1 MTSVSM
7 CFNVFHPWNP
17 TVFQQ
22 FKSPNDPNGICHP
35 DPSCHILPRCS
46 SNCAKTVE
54 HHGARERAQEPCRSV
69 HWKQQHTANESHHRK
84 ATMKIIE
91 EPLQRF
97 AAIGAE
103 RWVVNWMLSR
113 PKKLTTLKQK
123 RRLNS
128 IPQIA
133 AKLHTESLPDTE
145 GIER

>member
-1 MTSVSM
+1 
-7 CFNVFHPWNP
+7 
-17 TVFQQ
+17 
-22 FKSPNDPNGICHP
+22 
-35 DPSCHILPRCS
+35 
-46 SNCAKTVE
+46 
-54 HHGARERAQEPCRSV
+54 
-69 HWKQQHTANESHHRK
+69 
-84 ATMKIIE
+84 MKIIE

-113 PKKLTTLKQK
+113 PNKLTTLKQK